1 MYQIEKITQTYSQAP
16 WRKQLQIIGLF
27 LLGLVFIALI
37 AGIYLDVSARASA
50 VGRDVQ
56 AMQKEIETLDRN
68 IEDLQSQLAFILS
81 AGEMD
86 KRVNDL
92 GFRPIEA
99 DQIVYLSVP
108 GYSGRPAIALAPYS
122 KQSIKG
128 VDYLPPEYTESLFA
142 WLKRQVV
149 QLSWLD
155 EVQP

>member
-1 MYQIEKITQTYSQAP
+1 MYQIEKISQTYSQAP

-27 LLGLVFIALI
+27 LLGLVFMALV

-50 VGRDVQ
+50 VGREIQ

-92 GFRPIEA
+92 GFKPIEA

-108 GYSGRPAIALAPYS
+108 GYSGRSATALAPYS
-122 KQSIKG
+122 KQPIRSAY
-128 VDYLPPEYTESLFA
+128 YLPPEFTESLFA
-142 WLKRQVV
+142 WLERQVV
-149 QLSWLD
+149 QLSWLT
-155 EVQP
+155 EVHP